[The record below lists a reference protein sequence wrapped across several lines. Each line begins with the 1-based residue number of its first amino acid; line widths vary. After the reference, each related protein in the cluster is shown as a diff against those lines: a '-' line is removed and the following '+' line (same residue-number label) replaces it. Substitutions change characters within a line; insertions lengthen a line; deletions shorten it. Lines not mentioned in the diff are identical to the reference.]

1 MKLKVCQAI
10 WMPNEW
16 WSKDG
21 IILCRGPSDWPA
33 VLAGIRSHSD
43 MSVCLPPQRSVVGCV
58 HAGFFLSNLVLLSSH
73 LQFAGIFSCEFGV
86 FLHIAIWCY
95 LFDPG
100 RGQGQVGNPDFGRS
114 IRGSIEVEFAIE
126 APFDSISSRCLRLT
140 CFSTDSYSPFIVFL
154 SISHIFFE
162 LFLPNFCKLL
172 LKFSKHRLI
181 SFRNFPELLGKPR

>member
-100 RGQGQVGNPDFGRS
+100 RGQGQVGVRLWTVYSRLYRRRICNWSS
-114 IRGSIEVEFAIE
+114 IWQYFFKMSKTDMLEHRFIFTIY
-126 APFDSISSRCLRLT
+126 T
-140 CFSTDSYSPFIVFL
+140 FS
-154 SISHIFFE
+154 
-162 LFLPNFCKLL
+162 
-172 LKFSKHRLI
+172 
-181 SFRNFPELLGKPR
+181 